1 MMRAR
6 DLLVLMAVVL
16 ASGVAHG
23 QTTGLP
29 PLPAV
34 KPEPRTLALPGT
46 DKTDVGP
53 RLETTRLVTFNY
65 DPNVSFAIRSRTG
78 LFTNIEVPEGETI
91 TGFFLS
97 DEGAW
102 NWHVASDKRRVLVRP
117 NAPGELN
124 TATLVTNQRTYELTF
139 ESVSPGDVWHQRVRW
154 AIPGVSAPAGAGV
167 WTATGTSSGGGSDG
181 SLMLDMGNVNLG
193 YRIGTSRRDAAH
205 LAPTAVFDDGA
216 RTYFQFGARTDIP
229 AIFASDSRHRKM
241 DVVEFAVRGGYVVV
255 PHVSDH
261 WVLVLGKDRLTVA
274 RTDSRDRR

>member
-1 MMRAR
+1 MRIRNPLGILA
-6 DLLVLMAVVL
+6 LGLFVSIAHAQPSAVP
-16 ASGVAHG
+16 A
-23 QTTGLP
+23 
-29 PLPAV
+29 LPAL
-34 KPEPRTLALPGT
+34 KPEARSLALPGT

-78 LFTNIEVPEGETI
+78 LFTNIEVPDGETI

-102 NWHVASDKRRVLVRP
+102 NWHVAADKRRVLVRP

-124 TATLVTNQRTYELTF
+124 TATLVTNERTYELTF
-139 ESVSPGDVWHQRVRW
+139 ESVAPGDVWHQRVRW

-167 WTATGTSSGGGSDG
+167 WSAGTKPGTEGGG

-193 YRIGTSRRDAAH
+193 YRVGTSRRDAGH
-205 LAPTAVFDDGA
+205 LAPAAVFDDGT
-216 RTYFQFGARTDIP
+216 RTYFQFGPRADIP
-229 AIFASDSRHRKM
+229 AIFASDARHRRM
-241 DVVEFAVRGGYVVV
+241 DVVEFAVKGGYVVV

-261 WVLVLGKDRLTVA
+261 WVLVLGKDRQTISRVSA
-274 RTDSRDRR
+274 RN